1 MRLVVHDPMNWLMG
15 FGPSCCGVSER
26 QVEGAEAQASMP
38 VRMDITE
45 TPEAFKI
52 SAELPGLEKDAI
64 RVTVHDDILTISGE
78 RKQAEESDRNVV
90 WAERRWGNFSRSFRL
105 PDTVDKSGVSAD
117 FKNGV
122 LEVTIAKKEEQK
134 PQEIEVKI
142 N

>member
-1 MRLVVHDPMNWLMG
+1 MRLVVHNPTNWLDG
-15 FGPSCCGVSER
+15 FGTSCCGVADRS
-26 QVEGAEAQASMP
+26 VEGEEARAGVP
-38 VRMDITE
+38 VRMDIVE
-45 TPEAFKI
+45 TPESFKI
-52 SAELPGLEKDAI
+52 SAELPGMEKDSI

-78 RKQAEESDRNVV
+78 RKQPEETDRNVV

-117 FKNGV
+117 YKNGV